1 MEEVLR
7 EILSELK
14 ELNESV
20 GQIAAVMPLTAP
32 LHDLDDIHSKMDDVA
47 DQIKGTLGYDLS
59 DLHQK
64 LSDIDLNTA

>member
-1 MEEVLR
+1 MEELLR

-20 GQIAAVMPLTAP
+20 GQIAAVMPATAP
-32 LHDLDDIHSKMDDVA
+32 LYDLDDIYSKMDDVA